1 MSTTQQSSYGQSIR
15 LQTPGIH
22 HIALRV
28 RNYDRARSFY
38 VDLLGF
44 EILMEAP
51 GLLLIRAGSAV
62 FGVRAPSDQS
72 PQDDRFN
79 PHRVGLD
86 HVALA
91 CTDESELQ
99 RVADAL
105 QAAGVEN
112 TGVKLDETLGKKY
125 VAFKDPDR
133 IAWEFYMA

>member
-1 MSTTQQSSYGQSIR
+1 MSPILESPEQRIQM
-15 LQTPGIH
+15 QTPGVH

-28 RNYDRARSFY
+28 RSFEAARRFY
-38 VDLLGF
+38 IDLLGF
-44 EILMEAP
+44 QPLMEAP
-51 GLLLIRAGSAV
+51 GLLLFQAGASV
-62 FGVRAPSDQS
+62 FGVRAPSEQS
-72 PQDDRFN
+72 PAGDSFD

-91 CTDESELQ
+91 CTDEAELH

-105 QAAGVEN
+105 AAAGVEN
-112 TGVKLDETLGKKY
+112 TGVKMDETLGKKY